1 VVTAT
6 KRGAKGASVSDQQ
19 PSAWGGPPTPQ
30 QTQPVVNRQCQQCGW
45 PTPAADPLCRNCG
58 ADARVGAGAPPPP
71 GVRPAAGG
79 PAGLRPYTPVAAP
92 STNGM
97 AVASLV
103 LGILWI
109 YWIGSVLA
117 LIFGYIARQQIEQH
131 QGMQGGR
138 GMATAGIVLGWIG
151 VGFLVLFVLLFVL
164 GMATSPTYDAL
175 RLLPS

>member
-1 VVTAT
+1 M
-6 KRGAKGASVSDQQ
+6 SDQQ
-19 PSAWGGPPTPQ
+19 PSAWGGPPPPQ
-30 QTQPVVNRQCQQCGW
+30 QTQPAVNRQCQHCGW
-45 PTPAADPLCRNCG
+45 PTPAADPVCRNCG
-58 ADARVGAGAPPPP
+58 TDARPGAGAPAGARVPPAPVPPP
-71 GVRPAAGG
+71 GG
-79 PAGLRPYTPVAAP
+79 PHGLRPYAPVAAP

-117 LIFGYIARQQIEQH
+117 LIFGYIARQQINQA
-131 QGMQGGR
+131 QGMQQGR

-151 VGFLVLFVLLFVL
+151 VGFLILFMLLGIL
-164 GMATSPTYDAL
+164 GMATSPAYDAL

>member
-1 VVTAT
+1 
-6 KRGAKGASVSDQQ
+6 VSDQQ

-30 QTQPVVNRQCQQCGW
+30 QTQPAVNRQCQQCGW

-58 ADARVGAGAPPPP
+58 ADARAGAGVPP
-71 GVRPAAGG
+71 GVRPPAGG

-117 LIFGYIARQQIEQH
+117 LIFGYIARQQIADS
-131 QGMQGGR
+131 GGTQGGR
-138 GMATAGIVLGWIG
+138 GMATAGIVLGWVG
-151 VGFLVLFVLLFVL
+151 VGFLVLFLLLFAL
-164 GMATSPTYDAL
+164 GTAATPGYA
-175 RLLPS
+175 

>member
-1 VVTAT
+1 
-6 KRGAKGASVSDQQ
+6 VSDQQ

-58 ADARVGAGAPPPP
+58 ADARVGVRPPP
-71 GVRPAAGG
+71 GVPPPAAG
-79 PAGLRPYTPVAAP
+79 PAGLRPYAPVAAS

-117 LIFGYIARQQIEQH
+117 LIFGYIARRQIDQA
-131 QGMQGGR
+131 QGMQQGR

-151 VGFLVLFVLLFVL
+151 VGFLILFIAVAVL
-164 GMATSPTYDAL
+164 GMAAGPDYSDAL

>member
-1 VVTAT
+1 MTAT
-6 KRGAKGASVSDQQ
+6 ERRAKGATVSDQQ
-19 PSAWGGPPTPQ
+19 PSAWGGPTPQ

-45 PTPAADPLCRNCG
+45 PTPAADPVCRNCG
-58 ADARVGAGAPPPP
+58 IDAR
-71 GVRPAAGG
+71 AGG
-79 PAGLRPYTPVAAP
+79 SPGMRSYTPVAAP

-117 LIFGYIARQQIEQH
+117 LIFGYIARQQIDRH

-138 GMATAGIVLGWIG
+138 CMATAGIVLGWVG
-151 VGFLVLFVLLFVL
+151 VGFLVLFVVVAIL
-164 GMATSPTYDAL
+164 GMAAGPDYSDAL

>member
-1 VVTAT
+1 M
-6 KRGAKGASVSDQQ
+6 SDQQ
-19 PSAWGGPPTPQ
+19 PSAWGGPPPQ

-45 PTPAADPLCRNCG
+45 PTPAADPVCRNCG
-58 ADARVGAGAPPPP
+58 ADARVAAAAPPGGSLPPSPVAPPPP
-71 GVRPAAGG
+71 GVRPAPGA
-79 PAGLRPYTPVAAP
+79 PHGLRPYTPVAAP

-109 YWIGSVLA
+109 YWVGSVLA
-117 LIFGYIARQQIEQH
+117 LIFGYIARQQIDQH

-151 VGFLVLFVLLFVL
+151 VGFLVLFILVVIL
-164 GMATSPTYDAL
+164 GMASGPSYTDAL

>member
-1 VVTAT
+1 
-6 KRGAKGASVSDQQ
+6 VSDQQ

-30 QTQPVVNRQCQQCGW
+30 QTQPVVNRQCQRCGW
-45 PTPAADPLCRNCG
+45 PTPAADPVCRNCG
-58 ADARVGAGAPPPP
+58 DDARVAATTPPAGGLPPGPVAPPPP
-71 GVRPAAGG
+71 GVRPLPGG
-79 PAGLRPYTPVAAP
+79 PHGLRPHTPVAAP
-92 STNGM
+92 GTNGM

-117 LIFGYIARQQIEQH
+117 LIFGYIARQQIDRH

-151 VGFLVLFVLLFVL
+151 VGFLVLFILVAIL
-164 GMATSPTYDAL
+164 GMASGPSYDAL
-175 RLLPS
+175 RLVPS

>member
-1 VVTAT
+1 M
-6 KRGAKGASVSDQQ
+6 SDQQ

-45 PTPAADPLCRNCG
+45 PTPAADPVCRNCG
-58 ADARVGAGAPPPP
+58 ADARVAAAAPPGGGLPPGPVAPPPP
-71 GVRPAAGG
+71 GVRPAPGA
-79 PAGLRPYTPVAAP
+79 PHGLRPYTPVAAP

-109 YWIGSVLA
+109 YWVGSVLA
-117 LIFGYIARQQIEQH
+117 LVFGYIARQQIDRH

-151 VGFLVLFVLLFVL
+151 VGFLVLFMLVAVL
-164 GMATSPTYDAL
+164 GMASGPDYSDAL

>member
-1 VVTAT
+1 M
-6 KRGAKGASVSDQQ
+6 SDQQ

-30 QTQPVVNRQCQQCGW
+30 QTQPVVNRQCQRCGW

-58 ADARVGAGAPPPP
+58 ADARAGVGGPP
-71 GVRPAAGG
+71 G
-79 PAGLRPYTPVAAP
+79 LRQHAPVAAP

-117 LIFGYIARQQIEQH
+117 LIFGYIARQQIDQH

-151 VGFLVLFVLLFVL
+151 VGFLVLFMLVAVL
-164 GMATSPTYDAL
+164 GMASGPSYDAL

>member
-1 VVTAT
+1 VTAT
-6 KRGAKGASVSDQQ
+6 KRCAKGASVSDQQ

-58 ADARVGAGAPPPP
+58 ADARVGTGGPPPP

-79 PAGLRPYTPVAAP
+79 PAGLRPYAPVAAP

>member
-1 VVTAT
+1 M
-6 KRGAKGASVSDQQ
+6 SDQQ

-30 QTQPVVNRQCQQCGW
+30 QTQPAVNRQCQHCGW
-45 PTPAADPLCRNCG
+45 PTPAADPVCRNCG
-58 ADARVGAGAPPPP
+58 IDARAGA
-71 GVRPAAGG
+71 RPAAGG
-79 PAGLRPYTPVAAP
+79 PPGMRPYPPAAAP

-109 YWIGSVLA
+109 YWVGSVLA
-117 LIFGYIARQQIEQH
+117 LVFRYIARQQIDRH

-151 VGFLVLFVLLFVL
+151 VGFLVLFMLVVVL
-164 GMATSPTYDAL
+164 GMASGPDYGDAL

>member
-1 VVTAT
+1 
-6 KRGAKGASVSDQQ
+6 VSDQQ

-58 ADARVGAGAPPPP
+58 ADARVGAAAPSPP
-71 GVRPAAGG
+71 GVRPAPGG
-79 PAGLRPYTPVAAP
+79 PAGLRPYTPVAR
-92 STNGM
+92 SSNGM

-109 YWIGSVLA
+109 YWVGSVLA
-117 LIFGYIARQQIEQH
+117 LIFGYIARQQIDQH
-131 QGMQGGR
+131 QGMQDGR

-151 VGFLVLFVLLFVL
+151 VGFLVLFILVAAL
-164 GMATSPTYDAL
+164 GMAYDAL

>member
-1 VVTAT
+1 MTAT
-6 KRGAKGASVSDQQ
+6 ERRAKGATVSDQQ
-19 PSAWGGPPTPQ
+19 PSAWGGPPPPQ
-30 QTQPVVNRQCQQCGW
+30 QTQPAVNRQCQHCGW
-45 PTPAADPLCRNCG
+45 PTPAADPVCRNCG
-58 ADARVGAGAPPPP
+58 IDARAGAGGSP
-71 GVRPAAGG
+71 GMRPS
-79 PAGLRPYTPVAAP
+79 TPVAAP

-117 LIFGYIARQQIEQH
+117 LIFGYIARQQIDRH

-138 GMATAGIVLGWIG
+138 GMATAGIVLGWVG
-151 VGFLVLFVLLFVL
+151 VGFLVLFVVVAVL
-164 GMATSPTYDAL
+164 GMAAGPDDSDAL

>member
-1 VVTAT
+1 M
-6 KRGAKGASVSDQQ
+6 SDQQ

-45 PTPAADPLCRNCG
+45 PTPAADPMCRNCG
-58 ADARVGAGAPPPP
+58 ADARVGAGAPPGGGLPP
-71 GVRPAAGG
+71 GPGAPPGARPAAGG

-117 LIFGYIARQQIEQH
+117 LIFGYIARQQIDQH

-151 VGFLVLFVLLFVL
+151 VGFLVLFLLVAAI
-164 GMATSPTYDAL
+164 GMASGPDYTDAL

>member
-1 VVTAT
+1 VTAT
-6 KRGAKGASVSDQQ
+6 ERGAKGATVSDQQ

-58 ADARVGAGAPPPP
+58 ADARLAAGA
-71 GVRPAAGG
+71 

-92 STNGM
+92 HTNGM

-117 LIFGYIARQQIEQH
+117 LIFGYVARQQIDQH

-138 GMATAGIVLGWIG
+138 GMATAGIVLGWVG

-164 GMATSPTYDAL
+164 GMASSPSYDAL

>member
-1 VVTAT
+1 M
-6 KRGAKGASVSDQQ
+6 SDQQ

-45 PTPAADPLCRNCG
+45 PTPAASPVCRNCG
-58 ADARVGAGAPPPP
+58 ADARVGAGAPPGGGLPP
-71 GVRPAAGG
+71 GPVAGG
-79 PAGLRPYTPVAAP
+79 PPGLRPYPPVAAP

-117 LIFGYIARQQIEQH
+117 LIFGYIARQQIAQA
-131 QGMQGGR
+131 QGMQQGQ

-151 VGFLVLFVLLFVL
+151 VGFLVLFILLFIL
-164 GMATSPTYDAL
+164 GLASSPSYDAL

>member
-1 VVTAT
+1 
-6 KRGAKGASVSDQQ
+6 VSDQQ
-19 PSAWGGPPTPQ
+19 PSTWGGPPTPQ

-58 ADARVGAGAPPPP
+58 ADARVGAVVPPGASVPPGAVVPPP
-71 GVRPAAGG
+71 GVRPPAAVPG
-79 PAGLRPYTPVAAP
+79 GLRPYAPVAGP

-117 LIFGYIARQQIEQH
+117 LIFGYIARQQINQH
-131 QGMQGGR
+131 QGMQSGR

-151 VGFLVLFVLLFVL
+151 VGFLVLFMLVGII
-164 GMATSPTYDAL
+164 GMASGPDYSDAL

>member
-1 VVTAT
+1 MTAT
-6 KRGAKGASVSDQQ
+6 ERRAKGATVSDQQ

-30 QTQPVVNRQCQQCGW
+30 QTQPVVNRQCQRCGW

-58 ADARVGAGAPPPP
+58 ADARAGAVVPPPP
-71 GVRPAAGG
+71 GARPAAGG
-79 PAGLRPYTPVAAP
+79 PPGLRPYAPVAAP

-103 LGILWI
+103 LGIVWI

-117 LIFGYIARQQIEQH
+117 LIFGYIARQQIDRA
-131 QGMQGGR
+131 QGMQQGR

-151 VGFLVLFVLLFVL
+151 VGFLVLFILLGIL
-164 GMATSPTYDAL
+164 GMATAPSYDAL